1 VFAEISL
8 SANTFGEVSK
18 IRTSGGDLRRDPFAS
33 LARYSFMASL
43 EISAMR
49 KTAALLLAAFAT
61 ACFSVDVAQAQGRP
75 DSLRMSCASAR
86 AFVSSRGAVVLGSG
100 PNLYDRY
107 VASQRFCLP
116 DEITKP
122 SWVPTRD
129 TRQCFIGYRCER
141 VDDDWP
147 F

>member
-1 VFAEISL
+1 M
-8 SANTFGEVSK
+8 
-18 IRTSGGDLRRDPFAS
+18 RR
-33 LARYSFMASL
+33 
-43 EISAMR
+43 I
-49 KTAALLLAAFAT
+49 AALLLAALGA
-61 ACFSVDVAQAQGRP
+61 ASLSVDMAQAQGRP
-75 DSLRMSCASAR
+75 DSLGMSCASAR
-86 AFVSSRGAVVLGSG
+86 GLVSSRGAIVLGSG